1 MSSLFIKFI
10 PDKQG
15 LGNCKFKF
23 NEKTVLISDIEE
35 LEKLFNIF
43 LKHIRSA
50 YEILNLD
57 INDRLSIIANEVN
70 KEFQE
75 FRDMLGHIKT
85 EEEKRINLKNWEDK
99 F

>member
-1 MSSLFIKFI
+1 MCPLFIKFI
-10 PDKQG
+10 PDQLG

-23 NEKTVLISDIEE
+23 NEKIVLISDIKE

-43 LKHIRSA
+43 LKHIRYA
-50 YEILNLD
+50 YEYLNL
-57 INDRLSIIANEVN
+57 NTNERLGVVADEVN
-70 KEFQE
+70 NEFQE

-85 EEEKRINLKNWEDK
+85 EEDKRINLKNWEDK